1 MLTKLSLVLVTHLS
15 VPINSKFSFVWGRNV
30 DDYTDKKVTM
40 TQKKINHRNSIL
52 KHPKRVL

>member
-1 MLTKLSLVLVTHLS
+1 MLTNLSLVLVTHLS
-15 VPINSKFSFVWGRNV
+15 VSINSKFSFVLG
-30 DDYTDKKVTM
+30 DYTDKKVTM